1 MSKESSKGEDLSAGA
16 ADTVSIGGELEVNRL
31 GFGAM
36 RLSGPGIWGDPPDR
50 AAARRVLER
59 ALELGVDFIDTADA
73 YGPESNERL
82 IADTLH
88 PYPAGLVIAT
98 KGGLK
103 RPGPGEWVRDGR
115 PQHLRSACDGSLRR
129 LRLDCID
136 LYQLHAPDPQVAI
149 EDSLGELA
157 RLKEQGKIRH
167 IGVSNFD
174 LAQLERAERIVD
186 LASVQNR
193 YNLADRSSEEVLR
206 WCERKDLVFIPW
218 FPLGAG
224 EHVSTKEQ
232 HGPLARLRRIATRRG
247 ITLAQAALA
256 WQLARS
262 PALLPIPGTSSIV
275 HLEENVAAAAIR
287 LSDEELAEIEG
298 QEGRRD

>member
-232 HGPLARLRRIATRRG
+232 HGSLAHLRRIATRRG

-256 WQLARS
+256 WLLARS